1 MSFEDAIKD
10 LRKGKFILIHD
21 FAERENEVDFVVLAE
36 KVKPEHIAQ
45 MRRDGGGLICTAIH
59 PRIAEN
65 FGLPYLTEIFEIAG
79 RRFSILELSRADDL
93 PYDERSSFSISV
105 NHRKTFTGITDRDRA
120 LTIRELGRLGAKA
133 MKKSVVND
141 FGRNFRTPGHVPI
154 LRAADGL
161 LSERRGHTE
170 LAVAIAEIAGTTPV
184 LSICE
189 MVDGNSGG
197 SLSKRD
203 AEKYAELHGLQLL
216 SGNEVLRKWRE
227 LS

>member
-36 KVKPEHIAQ
+36 KVKPDHIAQ

-65 FGLPYLTEIFEIAG
+65 FGLPYLTEIFEIAE
-79 RRFSILELSRADDL
+79 RRFSILELSKADDL
-93 PYDERSSFSISV
+93 PYDKRSSFSISV

-120 LTIRELGRLGAKA
+120 LTIRELGKLGAKA
-133 MKKSVVND
+133 MKESVVND

-170 LAVAIAEIAGTTPV
+170 LAVAIAEIAGSTPV

-197 SLSKRD
+197 SLPKRD
-203 AEKYAELHGLQLL
+203 AAK
-216 SGNEVLRKWRE
+216 
-227 LS
+227 